1 MQLSGNVAFP
11 AEGKANVKS
20 LKCELVCIVCDQ
32 EAVRTSVACSDWL
45 RRDVLEIERDPWV
58 CSIFFFSDIH
68 TLLYLC
74 GHTGSSLLHMG
85 FL

>member
-1 MQLSGNVAFP
+1 M
-11 AEGKANVKS
+11 
-20 LKCELVCIVCDQ
+20 
-32 EAVRTSVACSDWL
+32 ACSDWL